1 MGLWNHLF
9 MIYSKTMKTIKI
21 FLSKDFLHV
30 LMIRNPVQDEHDS
43 YLCYCFSSLFI
54 SRFIVG

>member
-9 MIYSKTMKTIKI
+9 VIYSKTMKTIKI
-21 FLSKDFLHV
+21 FLSKDFLNV
-30 LMIRNPVQDEHDS
+30 LMIRNAVQDEHDS
-43 YLCYCFSSLFI
+43 YLHYCFSTFFI